1 MVDHHVHRLVSAK
14 PCQILFCSS
23 EHGSIFEVVIHVLFP
38 WKKYL
43 MLDEC
48 WRWIQRTGVNVPYF
62 ALHVQVMGS
71 TSTSWNSQTGNRDL
85 RQNRSRKKKLLERG
99 NMEERLQT
107 NPQIFDTVC
116 IDFSGSR
123 WGWFRSAQMHLNHSE
138 SNPLFKLQHLLKM

>member
-1 MVDHHVHRLVSAK
+1 MLTEVTSWGFLETPGDNITSFFRCLRGRS
-14 PCQILFCSS
+14 PCSQFGLRQTMLNPILFQWA
-23 EHGSIFEVVIHVLFP
+23 
-38 WKKYL
+38 WKHFRGGHTCTIAVEKYL

-48 WRWIQRTGVNVPYF
+48 WRWIQHTGVSMPYL

-116 IDFSGSR
+116 IDFSSSR
-123 WGWFRSAQMHLNHSE
+123 
-138 SNPLFKLQHLLKM
+138 